1 LLHAR
6 GMLER
11 GYKFENR
18 AMDEDLLTWCEE
30 NGIPDIS
37 FTVGADQ

>member
-11 GYKFENR
+11 WYEFENR
-18 AMDEDLLTWCEE
+18 AMDEALLAWCE
-30 NGIPDIS
+30 
-37 FTVGADQ
+37 